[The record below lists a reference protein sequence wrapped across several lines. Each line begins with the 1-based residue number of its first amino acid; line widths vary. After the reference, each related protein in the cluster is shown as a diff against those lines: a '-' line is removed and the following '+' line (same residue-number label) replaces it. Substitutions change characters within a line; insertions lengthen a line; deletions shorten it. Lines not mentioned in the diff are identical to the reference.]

1 MEKRRKSKI
10 QIESSIMSECVII
23 PSKEEDEE
31 AVNRGGSSHAS
42 QHSSPEASI
51 CEHRMR
57 VQSQV

>member
-1 MEKRRKSKI
+1 MERRRKSKI

-42 QHSSPEASI
+42 
-51 CEHRMR
+51 
-57 VQSQV
+57 